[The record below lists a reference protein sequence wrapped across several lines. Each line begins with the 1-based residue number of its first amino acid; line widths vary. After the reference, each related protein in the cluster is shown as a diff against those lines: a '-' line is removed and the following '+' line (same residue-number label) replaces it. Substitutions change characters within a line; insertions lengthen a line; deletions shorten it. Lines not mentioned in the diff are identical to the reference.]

1 MKKHL
6 IWSLFLAL
14 IVGSCQQNLKNA
26 NKAVFGKYGD
36 TTFTAEGAVNGQEL
50 LAMLK
55 GKDSVEVKL
64 KAPINACCQKKGCWM
79 NVDLGKDIEIRVKF
93 KDYGFFVP
101 FNSSGHV
108 AIMNGTA
115 YIDTVSVAELK
126 HLAEDEELSQKEIDA
141 ITEPEIEYTFMASGV
156 IIE

>member
-1 MKKHL
+1 MKKYL

-14 IVGSCQQNLKNA
+14 IVGSCQQKSKNA
-26 NKAVFGKYGD
+26 NAPVFGKYGD
-36 TTFTAEGAVNGQEL
+36 TTFTTEGAVNGQEL

-79 NVDLGKDIEIRVKF
+79 NVDLGKEVEMRVKF

>member
-1 MKKHL
+1 MKNYL

-14 IVGSCQQNLKNA
+14 IMGSCQQNSKNA

-79 NVDLGKDIEIRVKF
+79 NVDLGKDVEMRVKF

-101 FNSSGHV
+101 FNSSGRQSKARV
-108 AIMNGTA
+108 PQSRREVT
-115 YIDTVSVAELK
+115 L
-126 HLAEDEELSQKEIDA
+126 LAFWVRVKRKTISSMGSA
-141 ITEPEIEYTFMASGV
+141 ACR
-156 IIE
+156 